1 VNARFAST
9 VVAVLVIAFAATT
22 IALAMRRS
30 DRSCV
35 AAGGGE
41 PGAQAQLRYVDIAP
55 RQITFTFGPSSESNV
70 FGVPAFDL
78 DRANA
83 TVPPELDTGTRRLS
97 IHFAG
102 ASGFNP
108 DLTPS
113 YRGKSVLVPQT
124 RGPLREA
131 DVTLD
136 SGRKLGWDIVVASD
150 DCPTVTTNQYVWG
163 KSPRAQVTLTFGQA
177 SWITAEHPAT
187 YVGSPVLAPILV
199 TGMGFAPRS
208 EISLNI
214 AGARVDA
221 ATADDAGRVEA
232 SIFVPKLQPGLY
244 ELTVIDSAGH
254 RATTTLV
261 VTDEL

>member
-1 VNARFAST
+1 VSARLAST
-9 VVAVLVIAFAATT
+9 LVAVLVIAFAAAT
-22 IALAMRRS
+22 IALATRRD

-35 AAGGGE
+35 ATGGGE
-41 PGAQAQLRYVDIAP
+41 TGSQAQLRYVDIGP

-78 DRANA
+78 DRASA
-83 TVPPELDTGTRRLS
+83 TLPPELNTGTRRLS

-113 YRGKSVLVPQT
+113 YRGRSVLVPET
-124 RGPLREA
+124 AGPLREA

-136 SGRKLGWDIVVASD
+136 SGRKLGWDVVVAGD

-163 KSPRAQVTLTFGQA
+163 KSPRAQVTLTFGQT
-177 SWITAEHPAT
+177 SWITAEHAAT
-187 YVGSPVLAPILV
+187 YVGSPVLAPVLV

-208 EISLNI
+208 EITLSI
-214 AGARVDA
+214 AGSRVDS

-232 SIFVPKLQPGLY
+232 GIFVPKLQPGWY
-244 ELTVIDSAGH
+244 ELAVTDSAGH